1 MCQAS
6 VGKRSLKHSDDPLPR
21 PYADSD
27 VMILH
32 KRASPKDI
40 WPSACLATPAR
51 VIDAGGAGG
60 RQKNTRV
67 CRHAHACLYSFKHK
81 SELVWVFDGVGSGSR
96 TRTHT
101 TSPHTCTFKPA
112 ARESGYRQVREKFTQ
127 ETATLTYA
135 PGEGRGPG
143 VLPPRTQ
150 PDWPRPVSAPRVS
163 SPRPPGLRRAKAE
176 EQNLLPGR
184 RDARNERRMKNE
196 CMRQWP
202 GINSSPAQLPLPPH
216 PFLRGSVCLG
226 PESPGR
232 HLSKLSPAGGLFVVR
247 QQSVD
252 NAAGAAGLHMRHHCT
267 APFLPLTSSSRALT
281 EK

>member
-1 MCQAS
+1 MPTVVLARVEYAHGGSCKNPLQSVLWRLLVGMCQAS

-143 VLPPRTQ
+143 GAPP
-150 PDWPRPVSAPRVS
+150 PDTARLASSCFSSSCFKPP
-163 SPRPPGLRRAKAE
+163 SPRPQKSKSRRAKSSAR
-176 EQNLLPGR
+176 QKGR
-184 RDARNERRMKNE
+184 PERTKNE
-196 CMRQWP
+196 
-202 GINSSPAQLPLPPH
+202 
-216 PFLRGSVCLG
+216 
-226 PESPGR
+226 E
-232 HLSKLSPAGGLFVVR
+232 
-247 QQSVD
+247 
-252 NAAGAAGLHMRHHCT
+252 
-267 APFLPLTSSSRALT
+267 
-281 EK
+281 